1 VTVAVRTATAF
12 ARSVLLDRAAVHV
25 VAVVVVA
32 AVNAV
37 AAPPAK
43 KKRNN
48 RESGRRGGLVV
59 EHARNEPS
67 SEPEAPRLPGHKPNK
82 SPRLPA
88 SLLARAAA
96 RVTFV

>member
-1 VTVAVRTATAF
+1 
-12 ARSVLLDRAAVHV
+12 
-25 VAVVVVA
+25 VVVVV

-37 AAPPAK
+37 AAPALAK

-67 SEPEAPRLPGHKPNK
+67 SEPEAPRLPGNKPKK

-88 SLLARAAA
+88 SLFARAAA